1 MDTQDTQHKDPQPK
15 PQGIV
20 EVVSERIWK
29 LFSSVKLA
37 VVLLIILAI
46 VSVIGTVIQ
55 QNQPPE
61 EYLKEYSQATVQLFE
76 TLGFFDLYHTWWFVL
91 ILLLFTANLTICTLE
106 RLPNVLK
113 AVNAPLRTL
122 DEEGFKVLPFK
133 KEIAVRGGAEQAEA
147 AVLKALAGKRYRPV
161 VTKEQGITHI
171 ASHKGAYTRLGYIFT
186 HISIILI
193 FAGALTGS
201 FFGFKGF
208 LNLPEGEASAVVY
221 LRNEPLWDRIMSGFG
236 ISKSQVVHDPR
247 GGVPYL
253 PLGFFLRLDDFEVDY
268 YTNEGRPT
276 GMPSEYWSVLSVYNS
291 MQQKVMDKRIRV
303 NDPLT
308 YRGIT
313 FYQSSYGAIPDTE
326 GTVVLN
332 VRKKNSSGPGETVVV
347 RPGATAYATTIDR
360 TFRVLG
366 VAPFGMR
373 DPATGRVQFFRARND
388 EFVNPTVE
396 FEVSKGKSVVFRS
409 QVLKVDSGEPIM
421 PEDYIVSYVD
431 YWGARYTG
439 LQVNKDP
446 GVWIVYTGFILLC
459 FGPLVAFFGSH
470 RKVWVRIA
478 DRKGQAAVLV
488 GGSANRNR
496 LGFEREFA
504 AIVEGLSK

>member
-1 MDTQDTQHKDPQPK
+1 MDTQDTQQQEPRPPQA
-15 PQGIV
+15 GIV
-20 EVVSERIWK
+20 EVVSERIWQF
-29 LFSSVKLA
+29 FSSVKLA

-55 QNQPPE
+55 QNQPTE
-61 EYLKEYSQATVQLFE
+61 EYLREYSQATIDLFE

-91 ILLLFTANLTICTLE
+91 LLLMFTANLTICTLE
-106 RLPNVLK
+106 RFPNVWK
-113 AVNAPLRTL
+113 AVKAPLRTL
-122 DEEGFKVLPFK
+122 EEDGFKALPFR
-133 KEIAVRGGAEQAEA
+133 KELAVKGGAEKAEE
-147 AVLKALAGKRYRPV
+147 AVLKALGGKRYHPV

-171 ASHKGAYTRLGYIFT
+171 ASQKGAYSRLGYIIT

-193 FAGALTGS
+193 FAGALIGS
-201 FFGFKGF
+201 FFGYKGF

-236 ISKSQVVHDPR
+236 ISKSQVVRDPR

-253 PLGFFLRLDDFEVDY
+253 PLGFFLRCDDFEVDY
-268 YTNEGRPT
+268 YTNDGRPT
-276 GMPSEYWSVLSVYNS
+276 SMPSEYWSILSVYNS

-303 NDPLT
+303 NDPLI

-332 VRKKNSSGPGETVVV
+332 ARRKNSSDPGETVVI
-347 RPGATAYATTIDR
+347 RPGTTAYVRSIDR
-360 TFRVLG
+360 TVRVLG

-373 DPATGRVQFFRARND
+373 DAATGRVQFFRARNN
-388 EFVNPTVE
+388 EFINPTAE
-396 FEVSKGKSVVFRS
+396 LEVLKGASPVFRT
-409 QVLKVDSGEPIM
+409 QVMKVDSAEPYM
-421 PEDYIVSYVD
+421 PEDYVLSYVD

-446 GVWIVYTGFILLC
+446 GVWVVYAGFILLC
-459 FGPLVAFFGSH
+459 FGPLIAFFGSH
-470 RKVWVRIA
+470 RKVWVRIT
-478 DRKGQAAVLV
+478 DRKGQAAVMI

-496 LGFEREFA
+496 LGFEREFNTV
-504 AIVEGLSK
+504 VETLSK